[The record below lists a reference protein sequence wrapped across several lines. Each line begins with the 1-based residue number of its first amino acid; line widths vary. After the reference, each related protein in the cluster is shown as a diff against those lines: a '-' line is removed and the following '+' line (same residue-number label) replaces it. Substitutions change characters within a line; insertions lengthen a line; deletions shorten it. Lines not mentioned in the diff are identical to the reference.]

1 MSSHGFARGEYK
13 YWAYPLPE
21 AVAGTL
27 YPHLVEVVNRWNQA
41 IKIDVRYP
49 TDHAEYLEQCH
60 EAVAAGFCGF
70 LNRIA

>member
-1 MSSHGFARGEYK
+1 
-13 YWAYPLPE
+13 
-21 AVAGTL
+21 VAGTL